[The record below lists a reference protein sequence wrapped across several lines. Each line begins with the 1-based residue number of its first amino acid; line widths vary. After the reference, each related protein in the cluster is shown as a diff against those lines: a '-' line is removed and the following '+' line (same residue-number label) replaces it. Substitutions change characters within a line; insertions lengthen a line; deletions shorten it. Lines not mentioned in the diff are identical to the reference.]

1 MIKKLWFNYFYL
13 SYIKKVSKIFYM
25 DKTVSYVNYQS
36 PGQLNQIVEIFNK
49 SILFLKKSNFNKKK
63 EKRKYQK
70 IPYSPSKIFFKSKI
84 LYKKF

>member
-36 PGQLNQIVEIFNK
+36 PGQLNQIVEIFNHF
-49 SILFLKKSNFNKKK
+49 IFKK
-63 EKRKYQK
+63 
-70 IPYSPSKIFFKSKI
+70 I
-84 LYKKF
+84 KF